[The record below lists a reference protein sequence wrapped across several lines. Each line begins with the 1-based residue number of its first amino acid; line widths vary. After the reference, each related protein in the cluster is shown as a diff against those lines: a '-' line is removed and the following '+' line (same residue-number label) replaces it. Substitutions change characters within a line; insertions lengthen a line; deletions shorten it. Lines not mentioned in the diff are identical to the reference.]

1 VVAVPAAALLFSTS
15 PGWLVNSCCCCALI
29 SVKLEAKSMT
39 AIAIA
44 VTPMAIPDEANKEED
59 VLIISRTEEISAL
72 K

>member
-1 VVAVPAAALLFSTS
+1 
-15 PGWLVNSCCCCALI
+15 
-29 SVKLEAKSMT
+29 VKLEAKSMT

-59 VLIISRTEEISAL
+59 ALMISRTEQRSSTL

>member
-1 VVAVPAAALLFSTS
+1 
-15 PGWLVNSCCCCALI
+15 
-29 SVKLEAKSMT
+29 VKLEAKSMT

-59 VLIISRTEEISAL
+59 ALIISRTEEISAL